1 MRPGRDD
8 LISYRTNFIKADF
21 TGEANGEIEIRTY
34 NSMCRPD
41 QTG

>member
-1 MRPGRDD
+1 MCPAKGD

-21 TGEANGEIEIRTY
+21 TREANGEIEIRTD
-34 NSMCRPD
+34 NSMCRPV